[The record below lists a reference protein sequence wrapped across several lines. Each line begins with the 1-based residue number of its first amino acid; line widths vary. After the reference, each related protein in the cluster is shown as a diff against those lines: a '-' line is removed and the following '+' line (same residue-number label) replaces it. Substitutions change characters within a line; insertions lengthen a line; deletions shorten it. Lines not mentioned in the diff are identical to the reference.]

1 MSIWITDR
9 ARRHLKAEAAKAGQT
24 MGDFVTGLLQKH
36 GGFVP
41 LPAVSGSSKV
51 DAAGGRQLQSVEY
64 QQSEKD
70 HDRPDSN
77 AHVNTPPGYRW

>member
-1 MSIWITDR
+1 MQTITQSEPTILMSIWITDR

-41 LPAVSGSSKV
+41 LPAVSGSSRV
-51 DAAGGRQLQSVEY
+51 DAAGGRQSAGTT
-64 QQSEKD
+64 SK
-70 HDRPDSN
+70 
-77 AHVNTPPGYRW
+77 GK